1 MVGIALVAILIHKHT
16 HIHTIGQP
24 QGLPPTTYKPMNK
37 KVIATLL
44 IGCALGAG
52 GNYYLQQRPVKVTIV
67 KPQISQLQSTIL
79 ATGQVKNNQQTHLH
93 NENAGIVGRVLE
105 EGTRVNKGQ
114 IIAFISD
121 KDAEAL
127 LQQQQANVKSSQ
139 LKLTRLQTIERQ
151 QAELKVEQARILLKQ
166 AKRQLSDT
174 QALAE
179 QQLTSQNNL
188 ITAQETLSL
197 REKELATT
205 LLQQQAA
212 QAQGL
217 DEQTAISQLQQ
228 AQALLAQS
236 QIRQQR
242 QTIIS
247 PFDGVITE
255 RKVSV
260 GQYVKQ
266 GEAIVAI
273 SPQQAA
279 EIIANVD
286 ERWLPQLSLNQQGS
300 VIADAFPQQSFK
312 AQISYIA
319 PTVDSSRGTIEI
331 RLQSQQ
337 WPSFLQ
343 EGMTVSLELI
353 SKSFQKTVVIPSKLL
368 QQTDNQY
375 WVWLAKNQQAQRK
388 NVRIGLRH
396 LDQVQIIE
404 GLDENS
410 PLIDSPTPLQAK
422 QTIQAR

>member
-1 MVGIALVAILIHKHT
+1 
-16 HIHTIGQP
+16 
-24 QGLPPTTYKPMNK
+24 MNK
-37 KVIATLL
+37 NLIATLL
-44 IGCALGAG
+44 LGAVLG
-52 GNYYLQQRPVKVTIV
+52 ASGNYYLQQRPIKVTLI

-79 ATGQVKNNQQTHLH
+79 ATGQVKNSSHTTLH
-93 NENAGIVGRVLE
+93 NENAGLISSVLE
-105 EGTRVNKGQ
+105 EGTVVSKGQ
-114 IIAFISD
+114 TIAFIQD
-121 KDAEAL
+121 KEIEPL
-127 LQQQQANVKSSQ
+127 LQQQQANVKNAQ
-139 LKLTRLQTIERQ
+139 LKLNRLQTIERQ

-174 QALAE
+174 QALAQ

-197 REKELATT
+197 REKELATA
-205 LLQQQAA
+205 LLQQQAV

-217 DEQTAISQLQQ
+217 DEQTALNQLQQ

-255 RKVSV
+255 RKVNV

-266 GEAIVAI
+266 GEAIVAL
-273 SPQQAA
+273 SPKQAA

-286 ERWLPQLSLNQQGS
+286 ERWLPQLHLKQQAS
-300 VIADAFPQQSFK
+300 VIADAFPQQAFT
-312 AQISYIA
+312 AQISYIS
-319 PTVDSSRGTIEI
+319 PTIDNSRGTVEI
-331 RLQSQQ
+331 RLQNTQ

-343 EGMTVSLELI
+343 EGMTVSLELL
-353 SKSFQKTVVIPSKLL
+353 SQAVQKTVIIPSKLL
-368 QQTDNQY
+368 QQNDNQY
-375 WVWLAKNQQAQRK
+375 WVWLAKNQQAERQ

-410 PLIDSPTPLQAK
+410 QLIDSPTPLQAK